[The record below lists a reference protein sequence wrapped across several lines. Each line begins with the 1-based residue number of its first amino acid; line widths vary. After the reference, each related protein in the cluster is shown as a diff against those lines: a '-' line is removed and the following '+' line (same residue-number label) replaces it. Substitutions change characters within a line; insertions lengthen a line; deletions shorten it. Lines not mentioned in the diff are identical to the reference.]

1 MPTTAAGSIATVA
14 RWVLAAFMAVAGI
27 GHFVSADTF
36 LAQVPRG
43 CRHPRQSS
51 RSPG

>member
-14 RWVLAAFMAVAGI
+14 RWVLARFHGRRRI

-36 LAQVPRG
+36 LA
-43 CRHPRQSS
+43 
-51 RSPG
+51 RSPWMLAPEAVAAVSG